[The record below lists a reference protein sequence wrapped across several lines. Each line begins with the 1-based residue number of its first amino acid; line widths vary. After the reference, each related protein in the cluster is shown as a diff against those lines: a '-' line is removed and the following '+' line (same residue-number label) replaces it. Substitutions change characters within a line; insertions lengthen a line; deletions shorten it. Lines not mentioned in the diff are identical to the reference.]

1 MRASTF
7 KSRTVG
13 CIYNTRRGTLYQL
26 SEHNQALTPIN
37 SVQINLPE
45 FLDKKYVFELVEEQK
60 IGFRKYLN
68 MDHYENY
75 LTIYNSNSQKKILGT
90 SREDAIKLFLNGYKE
105 LSIYELIKFAELCK
119 PDVLVSFA
127 EVPNITDS
135 GQKSNKRAIAKN
147 VYFLEKT
154 IEQFKPHGTL
164 VLAPI
169 IATKFNELLEES
181 IASMQKLEPD
191 GYVIQG
197 LHQGETFEQRDLV
210 YQTINQAFVGQS
222 IKEKKL
228 VLSSAG
234 EPSDILHAIYNGIY
248 LFEAEYPFRCAEKG
262 EAVALNL
269 AEFQINETK
278 PEGVQEDIHGKP
290 LDKSVFQQGLKA
302 RVMDLNSKEHKLIL
316 KPLLENCECYTC
328 KNHTQAYIHHLLEC
342 DEMTA
347 NVLLTLHNVHNYQ
360 QFIDALQQ
368 NEERST
374 LHSFIQWFMDTQ
386 CVVPPSSAETKAN
399 DAEKNGTKTETKTET
414 AEQQ

>member
-135 GQKSNKRAIAKN
+135 GQKKQQESHSQKC
-147 VYFLEKT
+147 
-154 IEQFKPHGTL
+154 
-164 VLAPI
+164 
-169 IATKFNELLEES
+169 LL
-181 IASMQKLEPD
+181 
-191 GYVIQG
+191 
-197 LHQGETFEQRDLV
+197 
-210 YQTINQAFVGQS
+210 
-222 IKEKKL
+222 
-228 VLSSAG
+228 
-234 EPSDILHAIYNGIY
+234 
-248 LFEAEYPFRCAEKG
+248 FRK
-262 EAVALNL
+262 
-269 AEFQINETK
+269 
-278 PEGVQEDIHGKP
+278 DH
-290 LDKSVFQQGLKA
+290 
-302 RVMDLNSKEHKLIL
+302 
-316 KPLLENCECYTC
+316 
-328 KNHTQAYIHHLLEC
+328 
-342 DEMTA
+342 
-347 NVLLTLHNVHNYQ
+347 
-360 QFIDALQQ
+360 
-368 NEERST
+368 
-374 LHSFIQWFMDTQ
+374 
-386 CVVPPSSAETKAN
+386 
-399 DAEKNGTKTETKTET
+399 
-414 AEQQ
+414 